1 MRRRRGEAQG
11 CRGAREKGRRRRERA
26 DVPCFLLLLRLL
38 LLASVADQD
47 VPRVQIRVLSFFW
60 KEKKRE
66 WERKKTRV
74 RKMIERKRTEN
85 EVEKIR
91 IGTSVAPLSLSAL
104 TTKLSRSSIC
114 R

>member
-1 MRRRRGEAQG
+1 
-11 CRGAREKGRRRRERA
+11 
-26 DVPCFLLLLRLL
+26 
-38 LLASVADQD
+38 
-47 VPRVQIRVLSFFW
+47 VQIRVLSFFL

-85 EVEKIR
+85 EVGKIR